1 MPHNDGVMKNLDK
14 HCLNSAA
21 FDTLQKKVVADLTE
35 IRFQLA
41 KRADEI
47 KAAIPT
53 PMVDTPLGRF
63 AFRIE
68 AERSLNYNHSGNFKF
83 VGTIDAPYD
92 YNREW
97 SYAGVTLKHV
107 KFEITVLWDEAIWV
121 RFCGEATDGTITTL
135 RRQKLE
141 ACLTK
146 VEARRVVLELMPFVE
161 DAYLAQHI
169 EDMRGNVNDYQVNCV
184 RYNFEGAK

>member
-1 MPHNDGVMKNLDK
+1 MPHNKDVMKNLEK
-14 HCLNSAA
+14 HRLNSAA
-21 FDTLQKKVVADLTE
+21 FDTLQKKVAADLTE

-41 KRADEI
+41 KRVDEI
-47 KAAIPT
+47 KAAIPA

-63 AFRIE
+63 VFRIE
-68 AERSLNYNHSGNFKF
+68 CERSLNRNHIGNFKF
-83 VGTIDAPYD
+83 VGTIDEPYD
-92 YNREW
+92 YNRTW
-97 SYAGVTLKHV
+97 SYAGITLKHV
-107 KFEITVLWDEAIWV
+107 KFEVTVQWGEAIWV
-121 RFCGEATDGTITTL
+121 RFCGEAMDGTITTL

-141 ACLTK
+141 ECLSK
-146 VEARRVVLELMPFVE
+146 VEARRVVLELMPHVE